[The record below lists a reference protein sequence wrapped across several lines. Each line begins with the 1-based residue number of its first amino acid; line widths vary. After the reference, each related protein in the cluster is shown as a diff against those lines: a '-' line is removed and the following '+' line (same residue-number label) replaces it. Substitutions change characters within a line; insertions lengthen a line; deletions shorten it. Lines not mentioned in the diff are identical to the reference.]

1 MKNIKRFLGVAVL
14 ALMAFGLF
22 TVANENGIENS
33 NLDTREITYM
43 DFGDTR
49 PPEYVSK

>member
-1 MKNIKRFLGVAVL
+1 MKSIKKILGVSVL

-22 TVANENGIENS
+22 TVANDNAMNNS
-33 NLDTREITYM
+33 TVNIGDISYM

-49 PPEYVSK
+49 PPEFVDE